1 VFKCMECSAI
11 IRREIHND
19 GVSDRGE
26 IKPPSY
32 CHECGKPYPWT
43 LERIKALIE
52 MVEYFELN
60 PENSEC

>member
-1 VFKCMECSAI
+1 MFKCMECSAI
-11 IRREIHND
+11 IRREIHYD

-26 IKPPSY
+26 NKQPSY

-43 LERIKALIE
+43 SERIMALIE

-60 PENSEC
+60 PENCES